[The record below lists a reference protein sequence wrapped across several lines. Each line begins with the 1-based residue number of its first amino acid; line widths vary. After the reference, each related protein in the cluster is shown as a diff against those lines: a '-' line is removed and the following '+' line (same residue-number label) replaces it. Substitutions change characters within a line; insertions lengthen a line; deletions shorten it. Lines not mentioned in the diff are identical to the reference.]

1 MKITPQRSNGNCM
14 QRSQVSMSLS
24 TGLGAF
30 TDALGLSKRGL
41 AWLFEMDRRRGE
53 SFLCLPSPTLL
64 PFPSPSTPAFWFWPW
79 SSRTISLSLRLPLRL
94 PPAPRFSVGS
104 RLCLSTGHSW
114 FPFTQA
120 QSTLYLLTKA
130 EMSRKRG

>member
-1 MKITPQRSNGNCM
+1 MRRWRVCPRE
-14 QRSQVSMSLS
+14 RR
-24 TGLGAF
+24 A
-30 TDALGLSKRGL
+30 L
-41 AWLFEMDRRRGE
+41 AWLLEMDRRRGD

-114 FPFTQA
+114 FPFRQA
-120 QSTLYLLTKA
+120 QSTLYLLTAA
-130 EMSRKRG
+130 EMSRKTWLGSQ